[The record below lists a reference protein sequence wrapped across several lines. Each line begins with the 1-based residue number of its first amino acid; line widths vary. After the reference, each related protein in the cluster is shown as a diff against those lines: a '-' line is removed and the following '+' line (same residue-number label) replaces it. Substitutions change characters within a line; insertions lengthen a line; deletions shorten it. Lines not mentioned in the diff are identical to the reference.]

1 MLVLSRG
8 KGEKI
13 IIGNGEIVLEVL
25 EIKKDGVRI
34 GIAAPK
40 ETQVHREEVWDKIK
54 TAPRTP

>member
-40 ETQVHREEVWDKIK
+40 ETQVHREEIWDKIK
-54 TAPRTP
+54 PAPRTP